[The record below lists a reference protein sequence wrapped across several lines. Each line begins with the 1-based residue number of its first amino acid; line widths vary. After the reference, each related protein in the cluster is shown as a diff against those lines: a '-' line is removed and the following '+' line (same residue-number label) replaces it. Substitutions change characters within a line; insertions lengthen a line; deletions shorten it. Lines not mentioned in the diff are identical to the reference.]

1 MFRIIPLALIFVFSL
16 SLTSCEAQ
24 VEGKASQTP
33 TTIKRITNVDA
44 TNIAAMALQKLM
56 DVDDISKY
64 GTASGSENYNQPDE
78 YISINFQI
86 AGAPKF
92 LAHTK
97 IDGTLLYLQ
106 KLLAAEP
113 VKTPSLNED
122 SAAKVAF
129 DFVTNRFTF
138 KKDRFQATKVEQEKV
153 KKGVDAYWIV
163 TLDNTSPSPGPSKV
177 PKTLIIKLHPKT
189 QEVMVIEFKY

>member
-1 MFRIIPLALIFVFSL
+1 MFKIIPLAMMFVFCL

-24 VEGKASQTP
+24 VEGNASQKP
-33 TTIKRITNVDA
+33 AAIQRITNVDA

-56 DVDDISKY
+56 DVADISKY
-64 GTASGSENYNQPDE
+64 STASGSENYNQPDE
-78 YISINFQI
+78 YISINFQM
-86 AGAPKF
+86 AGAPRF

-97 IDGTLLYLQ
+97 MDGTLLYLQ
-106 KLLAAEP
+106 KLFASEP

-122 SAAKVAF
+122 SAAKVAY

-138 KKDRFQATKVEQEKV
+138 KKDRFQVTKVEQEKV

-163 TLDNTSPSPGPSKV
+163 TLDNTSPPPGPSKV

-189 QEVMVIEFKY
+189 QEVMVIEFKF